1 MQKTIQCSALSAPV
15 SIAVEGGL
23 QEREREYRGT
33 SQERRVPITSKARVL
48 FHPIA
53 NRKGISHGERK
64 KKRESRSPL
73 SPTSEQG
80 KAIVKRSS
88 AKVVIVHMHSSSAQ
102 GFYLRRSSA
111 KKKKKKKSSNV
122 TQKCY
127 FSSFMHAQFHRHAPL
142 PIISLFSALSVLFY
156 GVVFFFFPL
165 PTTAI
170 YIFVVVVALLR

>member
-1 MQKTIQCSALSAPV
+1 MREERTVVQKTIQCSALSAPV

-111 KKKKKKKSSNV
+111 KKKKKKKNSN
-122 TQKCY
+122 
-127 FSSFMHAQFHRHAPL
+127 L
-142 PIISLFSALSVLFY
+142 
-156 GVVFFFFPL
+156 
-165 PTTAI
+165 
-170 YIFVVVVALLR
+170 